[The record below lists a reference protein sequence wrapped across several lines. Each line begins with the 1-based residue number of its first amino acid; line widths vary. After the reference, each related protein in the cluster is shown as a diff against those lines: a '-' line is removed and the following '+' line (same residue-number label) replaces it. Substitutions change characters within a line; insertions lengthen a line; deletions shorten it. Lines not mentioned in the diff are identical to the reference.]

1 MYEQAL
7 YKLGGLVVQGLA
19 ALDQSLEAAKLLP
32 KLEATPEA
40 PDVIDPDTGEVK
52 SEFSRTIGGSLA
64 FNVCTSSD
72 QVRSRSF
79 CCRSLSPA
87 YQICVAKE
95 GEIRGARPAS
105 ACPLLIHPLTHTS
118 DGPTLNNY

>member
-52 SEFSRTIGGSLA
+52 SEFSRACLCLPPA
-64 FNVCTSSD
+64 H
-72 QVRSRSF
+72 
-79 CCRSLSPA
+79 SPFDSYLGWA
-87 YQICVAKE
+87 NIE
-95 GEIRGARPAS
+95 
-105 ACPLLIHPLTHTS
+105 
-118 DGPTLNNY
+118 